1 MAQQICVSGSDS
13 SASVDEVLKIKEEAE
28 EEEEEE
34 DLMKKMTDIIQG
46 CTFYFLMIFM
56 LQPIDSDSYSDRK

>member
-46 CTFYFLMIFM
+46 CMLLFLIDFL
-56 LQPIDSDSYSDRK
+56 LQPFDSDNK